1 LRDVFRLGC
10 VSEDAPGK
18 AEHGRQVTACKQ
30 LKRPFIATRDAG
42 HKRFVAVIHRDAV
55 VAIADARSL

>member
-1 LRDVFRLGC
+1 LRDVFRVGS

-18 AEHGRQVTACKQ
+18 PKHGWQVTACKQ
-30 LKRPFIATRDAG
+30 LKRPLIAARDPG

-55 VAIADARSL
+55 VAITDARSL